1 MEKKKIERIDD
12 EIDLY
17 NFALKMWNGR
27 SDIIASILVFLVIS
41 SIYLMQAK
49 EVYQSEITYKK
60 ILNYKHI
67 NYFDDNPLEHFFFQN
82 EYFNQWKQTTKSQ
95 SISYSDFSRESKYQD
110 NFFEK
115 DKSNL
120 EVLFTNEYKDSND
133 DESKIIIYSNN
144 IKKILDYKNYLNF
157 LNSLVTKDL
166 IKTINLD
173 NNLIHQSRLLAQ
185 KNINYTL
192 AASLDESERKN
203 KMLLNFLKDKYLYRI
218 DVPTIPK
225 LVSMNKSLIIFLG
238 AMTGLIFGLF
248 LVAIKD
254 YFSRK

>member
-133 DESKIIIYSNN
+133 DESKIS
-144 IKKILDYKNYLNF
+144 
-157 LNSLVTKDL
+157 
-166 IKTINLD
+166 
-173 NNLIHQSRLLAQ
+173 
-185 KNINYTL
+185 
-192 AASLDESERKN
+192 
-203 KMLLNFLKDKYLYRI
+203 
-218 DVPTIPK
+218 
-225 LVSMNKSLIIFLG
+225 
-238 AMTGLIFGLF
+238 
-248 LVAIKD
+248 
-254 YFSRK
+254 